1 MNFMQWLS
9 SLDELLYEV
18 MSWIVFFPVTLWRTI
33 RRPIAMMDYADRQLQ
48 LPEDAQYAETMSPP
62 LFLAL
67 SLLIAHIA
75 ELSLGRANAIVTSR
89 KGLAA
94 FIDDDT
100 SLLLMRLIL
109 FSIFPLIMAV
119 LLVRRRGIPL
129 DRTTLKLP
137 FYAQCYPA
145 AAFALAIGTGTVML
159 QFEPVYLRGAGTIL
173 TVGAIIFYLI
183 VQTRWFA
190 RQTGSGMGRALVTAS
205 LGLLGGFAALVA
217 AGVLFGLSA

>member
-33 RRPIAMMDYADRQLQ
+33 RHPIAMMDYADRQLQ
-48 LPEDAQYAETMSPP
+48 LPDDAQYAETMSPP

-67 SLLIAHIA
+67 SLLVSHVA
-75 ELSLGRANAIVTSR
+75 ELSLGRANAIITSR

-94 FIDDDT
+94 FVDDDT
-100 SLLLMRLIL
+100 SLLLMRLVL

-119 LLVRRRGIPL
+119 LLVRKRGVAL

-145 AAFALAIGTGTVML
+145 SAFALAIGMGTVLL
-159 QFEPVYLRGAGTIL
+159 QFAAISLHVAGAALIA
-173 TVGAIIFYLI
+173 GAIIFYLV
-183 VQTRWFA
+183 VQTRWFV
-190 RQTGSGMGRALVTAS
+190 RQTGSGTGRALLTAS
-205 LGLLGGFAALVA
+205 LGMLGGFTALVA